1 MKGDVIE
8 LYDGNVRVVMGT
20 LSKEQLADAVKRFI
34 VNVEREKYEK
44 EQKELIRI
52 QQKKMVANN

>member
-8 LYDGNVRVVMGT
+8 LYGGNVRVVMGT

>member
-1 MKGDVIE
+1 MKGEVIE
-8 LYDGNVRVVMGT
+8 LYGGNVRVVMGT